1 MADRN
6 RVLARKIRNS
16 YFISTIS
23 IAMVLFL
30 LGAVGYLII
39 NAMVATQRMKESV
52 TINVMLRDGLDSD
65 QIRAIRAALEANSA
79 VRDILFVDKEQAA
92 KEFKEYL
99 GGDFVEFLQYN
110 PLPDAFEVRLNAS
123 SYEREL
129 VSELERKFSEINGVD
144 EIVYQRNILDQIGAN
159 ISRFNL
165 ILLLFGG
172 TLLTISV
179 ILLNNTVRVTIY
191 SKRYIINTM
200 KLVGATRGF
209 ILRPFVWSALWQGL
223 TAALVATILFA
234 ASVIGLNRG
243 LPEIK
248 FANSE
253 MQLFIIVA
261 AMFVGGVLIS
271 VLFTIFA
278 VNRFIK
284 LQSNQIHLF

>member
-1 MADRN
+1 MADKN
-6 RVLARKIRNS
+6 KVLARKVRNS

-39 NAMVATQRMKESV
+39 NAMMATQRLRESV
-52 TINVMLRDGLDSD
+52 TINVMLRDGLESGRID
-65 QIRAIRAALEANSA
+65 AIRSALEANSA
-79 VRDILFVDKEQAA
+79 VREVVFIDKEQAA
-92 KEFKEYL
+92 REFRDYL

-110 PLPDAFEVRLNAS
+110 PLPDAFEVRLNAH
-123 SYEREL
+123 SYEKEL
-129 VSELERKFSEINGVD
+129 VAELENRFSGIEGVD
-144 EIVYQRNILDQIGAN
+144 EIVYQRNILDQIVTN
-159 ISRFNL
+159 INRFNL

-172 TLLTISV
+172 TLFTISV

-209 ILRPFVWSALWQGL
+209 ILRPFIKSALWQGV
-223 TAALVATILFA
+223 TAALIAILLFA

-253 MQLFIIVA
+253 MHLIVIVA
-261 AMFVGGVLIS
+261 AIFVGGILIS

-278 VNRFIK
+278 VSRFIR